1 MKKLG
6 PRPRSKQKVVLYLT
20 PMSEA
25 TIFFDPTKYST
36 NINTEIGRKTL
47 KPRLK
52 PHPRFLLKFKK
63 EHDKRRLFFL

>member
-25 TIFFDPTKYST
+25 TIFFDPTKYSRPIST
-36 NINTEIGRKTL
+36 LRSVGRL
-47 KPRLK
+47 
-52 PHPRFLLKFKK
+52 
-63 EHDKRRLFFL
+63 